1 VAAHAIAA
9 DAAVPV
15 CEVGA
20 EVARLS
26 RLWRFGPQAGE
37 RDPVSPARRFA
48 LYGLLRDGLPDA
60 DAQRFVRERLGPLI
74 DWDRAHRTDL
84 LRVLE
89 AALDH
94 RRHEDAADCCFMHRN
109 TFRHRLRQATD
120 LLGDDLAHPDARL
133 AVHIALKLRHAVDA
147 ETGHGAADGRVVRRA
162 VGAA

>member
-1 VAAHAIAA
+1 
-9 DAAVPV
+9 
-15 CEVGA
+15 
-20 EVARLS
+20 
-26 RLWRFGPQAGE
+26 
-37 RDPVSPARRFA
+37 
-48 LYGLLRDGLPDA
+48 
-60 DAQRFVRERLGPLI
+60 
-74 DWDRAHRTDL
+74 

-94 RRHEDAADCCFMHRN
+94 RRHEDAADHCFMHRN

-147 ETGHGAADGRVVRRA
+147 ERGHGAADGRVVRRA